1 MAHDRAEG
9 DTFQMTQ
16 EFLAI
21 MLCVHRPG
29 VTVAARLFQQ
39 AGLIRYHN
47 GHITVTDRAGLES
60 AACEC
65 HAAVHR
71 EFERLLGP
79 ASL

>member
-9 DTFQMTQ
+9 DEFPTTQ

-21 MLCVHRPG
+21 MLCAHRPG

-39 AGLIRYHN
+39 AGLIRY
-47 GHITVTDRAGLES
+47 GHGQMTITDRDGLEA

-65 HAAVHR
+65 YVTVR
-71 EFERLLGP
+71 RQF
-79 ASL
+79 